1 MCRVSA
7 LPSFSVGVP
16 PGTTFGP
23 ISRLS
28 GGLSHLSRE
37 AFVET
42 ICYTCLTRIDD
53 AKGFTLSAN
62 TLLAVV
68 KSVDGPPEARNPAW
82 GKIFYSLRTPK
93 SVFANMSA
101 EQIQTL
107 GDRGGLRIRVDP
119 E

>member
-1 MCRVSA
+1 MSA
-7 LPSFSVGVP
+7 LPSFGVP

-23 ISRLS
+23 GSRI
-28 GGLSHLSRE
+28 GGLSHLGRE
-37 AFVET
+37 AFIET

-82 GKIFYSLRTPK
+82 GKIFYSLRTPR
-93 SVFANMSA
+93 SVFANMSP
-101 EQIQTL
+101 EQL
-107 GDRGGLRIRVDP
+107 GAWENISLRLSRGLRIRVDP

>member
-1 MCRVSA
+1 MSA
-7 LPSFSVGVP
+7 LPSFGVP

-23 ISRLS
+23 GSRI
-28 GGLSHLSRE
+28 GGLSHLGRE

-62 TLLAVV
+62 TLHAVV
-68 KSVDGPPEARNPAW
+68 KSVDGPPEPRNPAL
-82 GKIFYSLRTPK
+82 GKTFYSMRTPR
-93 SVFANMSA
+93 SVFANMSP
-101 EQIQTL
+101 EQ
-107 GDRGGLRIRVDP
+107 DRACGSSRGLRIRVDP

>member
-1 MCRVSA
+1 MSA
-7 LPSFSVGVP
+7 LPSFGVP

-23 ISRLS
+23 GSRI
-28 GGLSHLSRE
+28 GGLQLSRE

-68 KSVDGPPEARNPAW
+68 KSVDGPPEPRNPAW

-101 EQIQTL
+101 EQL
-107 GDRGGLRIRVDP
+107 GAWENISLRLSRGLRIRVDP

>member
-1 MCRVSA
+1 MLWLAIEPV
-7 LPSFSVGVP
+7 L
-16 PGTTFGP
+16 
-23 ISRLS
+23 L
-28 GGLSHLSRE
+28 
-37 AFVET
+37 
-42 ICYTCLTRIDD
+42 YD

-62 TLLAVV
+62 TLHAVV
-68 KSVDGPPEARNPAW
+68 KSVDGPPEPRNPAW